1 VRPTDSRRVMPYA
14 EALGG
19 TVHVEVRIGDKSFLV
34 V

>member
-1 VRPTDSRRVMPYA
+1 MMPYA